1 MNELQKLDDVLQ
13 GNLKRI
19 FASEDSDFK
28 VINAERL
35 SELATS
41 MPEMHRAMSAFCK
54 TNSQTT
60 ASLMT
65 LTMLTGGPYRVLRQ
79 ILAQVKSKISALRE
93 AYFGIK
99 EKELRAKK
107 YRQLADRKDDPLD
120 KELYLIKAQALE
132 GQIIDAKDSVEAA
145 LKEIGMYQEAYN
157 QIREAHGIRE
167 NWDEADFE
175 SGEPAHHIRCAFRL
189 AVRDVMGSGR
199 LNVATSEYMEAF
211 GINPI
216 QANVEVDKYFN
227 EMKKVLSQSKEVPI
241 GSLHKFL
248 DEMAAKYADAWKAT
262 ASRLGLKTI
271 TFERWL
277 YTEDA

>member
-1 MNELQKLDDVLQ
+1 MNELQKLDDVALS
-13 GNLKRI
+13 NLKRI
-19 FASEDSDFK
+19 FASEDSTFK
-28 VINAERL
+28 VITSEKLGEL
-35 SELATS
+35 SAG
-41 MPEMHRAMSAFCK
+41 MPEIQRAMQSFCK

-79 ILAQVKSKISALRE
+79 ILAQVKMKMAALRE
-93 AYFGIK
+93 AYFGMR
-99 EKELRAKK
+99 EKELLAKK
-107 YRQLADRKDDPLD
+107 QRQKAEGKKDPID
-120 KELYLIKAQALE
+120 KELCLVKAQSLE
-132 GQIIDAKDSVEAA
+132 GQIIDTKDALEAA

-157 QIREAHGIRE
+157 QIREANGIRE

-175 SGEPAHHIRCAFRL
+175 AAEVAHHIRCAFRL